1 MGLGWGEFR
10 GRARLSPHACVHCNL
25 RKSCFLVVHLQLPN
39 DWFSLLYKP
48 RLPVQ
53 QDSANFF
60 CCWTRLFILLLE
72 NHRFKKRSVMTN
84 VTKVSHN
91 GASMQL
97 VRSGIHSKTTWL
109 KHGRKTMLIK
119 AIYAAYILILM
130 HFLCILKNYF
140 KKKLSSPARWQNA
153 TAHTHTDTGCDT
165 KQESGSWTL
174 VEECNW
180 FSCSGPIVVVSL
192 HCPNFDL

>member
-1 MGLGWGEFR
+1 MWTWAWGGGEFR

-153 TAHTHTDTGCDT
+153 TAHTHRHWVWYKAGI
-165 KQESGSWTL
+165 
-174 VEECNW
+174 W
-180 FSCSGPIVVVSL
+180 FNRHL
-192 HCPNFDL
+192 

>member
-1 MGLGWGEFR
+1 
-10 GRARLSPHACVHCNL
+10 
-25 RKSCFLVVHLQLPN
+25 
-39 DWFSLLYKP
+39 
-48 RLPVQ
+48 
-53 QDSANFF
+53 
-60 CCWTRLFILLLE
+60 
-72 NHRFKKRSVMTN
+72 MTN

-165 KQESGSWTL
+165 KQESGSTDICSSCKEFEVLSRYEHLRASISSLCLGFSSPL
-174 VEECNW
+174 VLLEFQYEA
-180 FSCSGPIVVVSL
+180 V
-192 HCPNFDL
+192 